1 MKSVSQDITHYQAIL
16 SYAEKHGGANG
27 CHHAPYVS
35 TDLSIAYVSGVTLGG
50 LLTTKTLFPLYHRLV
65 LLHETPGLPA

>member
-50 LLTTKTLFPLYHRLV
+50 ASYN
-65 LLHETPGLPA
+65 ENIIPALSPACTAT

>member
-16 SYAEKHGGANG
+16 SYAEKHGGVNG
-27 CHHAPYVS
+27 CHHVPYVS

-50 LLTTKTLFPLYHRLV
+50 FLQRKHYSRSITGLYCYMKH
-65 LLHETPGLPA
+65 PG

>member
-50 LLTTKTLFPLYHRLV
+50 GFLQRKHYSRSITGLYCYMKH
-65 LLHETPGLPA
+65 PG